1 MNKEEIIKEVITI
14 LDTSNYIDTADHL
27 YDGLKQIKREI
38 TYATVHD
45 FLWALES
52 STVTDVDGR
61 VTECANKIK
70 RLLADMTIDEAYE
83 NYTQNTPESHVIG
96 SDSDPM
102 KLSMIWKRKTDSTS
116 GYPILE
122 RLSQEEFILQIKT
135 YKEFSEKWGL
145 KIEERDLTR
154 EERIDLY
161 AKEYTPGMRNKYE
174 PPFDDFIDAKLSVR
188 NIPTKLITIT
198 YNNETIESYE

>member
-1 MNKEEIIKEVITI
+1 MNKEEIIKEVITL
-14 LDTSNYIDTADHL
+14 LDTSDYVDPAEHL

-52 STVTDVDGR
+52 STVIDVDGK
-61 VTECANKIK
+61 VAECANKIK
-70 RLLADMTIDEAYE
+70 PMLADMTIDEAYE
-83 NYTQNTPESHVIG
+83 NYCTEYENGTHLIG
-96 SDSDPM
+96 TGLLWMAKETKDTFIYRS
-102 KLSMIWKRKTDSTS
+102 KTDT
-116 GYPILE
+116 
-122 RLSQEEFILQIKT
+122 
-135 YKEFSEKWGL
+135 EFSEKWGL

-174 PPFDDFIDAKLSVR
+174 PPFDDFIDAKLETR

-198 YNNETIESYE
+198 YNDKTIESYE

>member
-1 MNKEEIIKEVITI
+1 MNKEQII
-14 LDTSNYIDTADHL
+14 
-27 YDGLKQIKREI
+27 
-38 TYATVHD
+38 
-45 FLWALES
+45 
-52 STVTDVDGR
+52 DV
-61 VTECANKIK
+61 V
-70 RLLADMTIDEAYE
+70 YE
-83 NYTQNTPESHVIG
+83 NYVKETMFNSNPKWLEPVPVMNMKTGEKSMGARQFFKESFIN
-96 SDSDPM
+96 
-102 KLSMIWKRKTDSTS
+102 KCKTDS
-116 GYPILE
+116 
-122 RLSQEEFILQIKT
+122 
-135 YKEFSEKWGL
+135 EFSEKWGL

>member
-1 MNKEEIIKEVITI
+1 MNKEKIIKEVITL
-14 LDTSNYIDTADHL
+14 LDISNYTDTAEHL

-70 RLLADMTIDEAYE
+70 RLLADMTIDEAYKSYNKE
-83 NYTQNTPESHVIG
+83 IIRQREIQKEEVNRLRSQGKRVRVILIEL
-96 SDSDPM
+96 
-102 KLSMIWKRKTDSTS
+102 LSKEQFINKIKTDSD
-116 GYPILE
+116 
-122 RLSQEEFILQIKT
+122 
-135 YKEFSEKWGL
+135 FSETWGL
-145 KIEERDLTR
+145 KIEERELSR

-174 PPFDDFIDAKLSVR
+174 KPFDDFIDAKLKIR
-188 NIPTKLITIT
+188 NIPTKLITLT
-198 YNNETIESYE
+198 YNNEAIESYE

>member
-1 MNKEEIIKEVITI
+1 MNKEEVIKEVITI
-14 LDTSNYIDTADHL
+14 LDRSNYIDPAEHL

-52 STVTDVDGR
+52 STVLDVDGR

-70 RLLADMTIDEAYE
+70 RLLADMTIDEAYKNYNNYMLE
-83 NYTQNTPESHVIG
+83 NFMETRWCKVEISPDGRSITGRKCNRDEFVIESKTQ
-96 SDSDPM
+96 PM
-102 KLSMIWKRKTDSTS
+102 
-116 GYPILE
+116 
-122 RLSQEEFILQIKT
+122 
-135 YKEFSEKWGL
+135 FSEKWGL

-198 YNNETIESYE
+198 YKDTIIESYE

>member
-1 MNKEEIIKEVITI
+1 MSK
-14 LDTSNYIDTADHL
+14 
-27 YDGLKQIKREI
+27 
-38 TYATVHD
+38 
-45 FLWALES
+45 
-52 STVTDVDGR
+52 
-61 VTECANKIK
+61 
-70 RLLADMTIDEAYE
+70 E
-83 NYTQNTPESHVIG
+83 NYTQVIENAFNDYYEKSHEYRGDWPDTI
-96 SDSDPM
+96 
-102 KLSMIWKRKTDSTS
+102 KEFINKCKTDS
-116 GYPILE
+116 
-122 RLSQEEFILQIKT
+122 
-135 YKEFSEKWGL
+135 EFSEKWGL